1 MRQITKVLARR
12 VFVAVVVVTLAVPYA
27 GAVTRDGGGPERGG
41 SPRPRLIRVVK
52 KIVKSLGDLLSDP
65 RP

>member
-1 MRQITKVLARR
+1 MRQISKVLVRR
-12 VFVAVVVVTLAVPYA
+12 VVVVAVFVSLVVPFA
-27 GAVTRDGGGPERGG
+27 GASTLERRDPGFDG
-41 SPRPRLIRVVK
+41 PRPRLIRIVK